1 MAGGWYT
8 ACLMP
13 VISNHATAE
22 GTARYAGRFPEL
34 RQHFRSPVG
43 VPGAAGL
50 SLPGIG
56 LGTYLG
62 GTDEAADQAYTAAIE
77 QALRSGI
84 NLLDSAIN
92 YRHQRSERN
101 IGAALQ
107 KLIAAGELR
116 RDEVLVCSKAGY
128 VAFDGDVPAN
138 PRAWLENEFFATNVV
153 PEEQRNLLLRTMHCM
168 APSYL
173 ADQLERSRR
182 NLGLE
187 TIDLYYVHNPESE
200 LGLIPPA
207 EFVRRIREAFAFLE
221 SAVAEGKIRFYGAAT
236 WNGFRVPPGE
246 REHIPL
252 RALVDAA
259 LEVGGD
265 DHHFRFIQLPFN
277 LAMPQACAAK
287 TQIWEGEPMPAIE
300 AARRAG
306 IAVVTSAT
314 LFQGQLAEGLPD
326 FVGKRLGM
334 ASDAE
339 NAIQF
344 ARSAPGATTALIGM
358 GHKEHVEANVAVARH
373 PLTAEEEWRKLF
385 NRK

>member
-1 MAGGWYT
+1 
-8 ACLMP
+8 MP
-13 VISNHATAE
+13 LVSGHATAA
-22 GTARYAGRFPEL
+22 GTRRYAARFPQL
-34 RQHFRSPVG
+34 REHFRAP
-43 VPGAAGL
+43 AGSAQL
-50 SLPGIG
+50 SELTLPGIG

-62 GTDEAADQAYTAAIE
+62 ATDRASDAAYTAAIE

-84 NLLDSAIN
+84 NLLDTAIN

-101 IGAALQ
+101 IGAALAN
-107 KLIAAGELR
+107 LISAGGLK
-116 RDEVLVCSKAGY
+116 RDEVFVCSKAGY
-128 VAFDGDVPAN
+128 LAFDGDVPAD
-138 PRAWLENEFFATNVV
+138 PRAWLEREYFTTGIV
-153 PEEQRNLLLRTMHCM
+153 PEEQRNLLLRSMHCM

-200 LGLIPPA
+200 LGLVPPA
-207 EFVRRIREAFAFLE
+207 EFMRRIREAFRFLE
-221 SAVAEGKIRFYGAAT
+221 SAVRDGKIRFYGAAT
-236 WNGFRVPPGE
+236 WNGFRAAPGE

-259 LEVGGD
+259 RETGGD

-277 LAMPQACAAK
+277 LAMPQAYAK
-287 TQIWEGEPMPAIE
+287 QTQIWEGEPMSAIE
-300 AARRAG
+300 AAGRAG

-326 FVGKRLGM
+326 FVRKRLGRET
-334 ASDAE
+334 DAE

-344 ARSAPGATTALIGM
+344 ARSAPGVTTALIGM
-358 GHKEHVEANVAVARH
+358 GRPEHVEANIAVARH
-373 PLTAEEEWRKLF
+373 PLAAEAEWKKLF
-385 NRK
+385 SRQ

>member
-1 MAGGWYT
+1 
-8 ACLMP
+8 L
-13 VISNHATAE
+13 SE
-22 GTARYAGRFPEL
+22 
-34 RQHFRSPVG
+34 
-43 VPGAAGL
+43 L

-62 GTDEAADQAYTAAIE
+62 ATDGASDAAYAAAIE

-84 NLLDSAIN
+84 NLLDTAIN

-101 IGAALQ
+101 IGAALA
-107 KLIAAGELR
+107 KLISAGEVQ
-116 RDEVLVCSKAGY
+116 RDEVFVCSKAGY
-128 VAFDGDVPAN
+128 LAFDGDVPADA
-138 PRAWLENEFFATNVV
+138 RAWVETEFFASGIV
-153 PEEQRNLLLRTMHCM
+153 PEEQRNLLLRSMHCM

-200 LGLIPPA
+200 LGLVPPA
-207 EFVRRIREAFAFLE
+207 EFMRRIHEAFAFLE
-221 SAVAEGKIRFYGAAT
+221 SAVRDRKIRFYGAAT
-236 WNGFRVPPGE
+236 WNGFRAAPGE

-259 LEVGGD
+259 LETGGD

-277 LAMPQACAAK
+277 LAMPQAYSSQ
-287 TQIWEGEPMPAIE
+287 TQIWEGEPMSAME

-326 FVGKRLGM
+326 FVRKRLGM
-334 ASDAE
+334 DSDAA

-344 ARSAPGATTALIGM
+344 ARSAPGVTTALIGM
-358 GHKEHVEANVAVARH
+358 GRKEHVEANVAVARK
-373 PLTAEEEWRKLF
+373 PLAEQVQWKKLF
-385 NRK
+385 SRQ